1 MPIRGQIY
9 ALDLGQSAGFC
20 KGPPGRPPVSGGIRL
35 YRPNEGIGR
44 GFGNLIAF
52 LNEEWAAECPELVV
66 AARPFSLQAA
76 SAVGNSPDA
85 VYSSYGFR
93 AIVRGMADRFG
104 IRYHEIH
111 EATARKIFTGRGRA
125 GSRAE
130 TKQMV
135 LDRCHLLQFFPRSC
149 RDDNRADAVCIHFAA
164 CHEYGSAVSKELFL
178 FGEGQTEAKRAR
190 KTRRS
195 SPRAGLV

>member
-52 LNEEWAAECPELVV
+52 LNEEWTAERPELVV

-164 CHEYGSAVSKELFL
+164 CHEYGSAVFKELFL

-195 SPRAGLV
+195 RPRAGLV